1 MPKSPFNRG
10 PFTGDNAPSDPLYR
24 DQIHT
29 TADETIPQ
37 PVIARSGWRPRWL
50 TIIALMTVAAMGAM
64 AIVVLNSPLLEIRSV
79 TVTGTQRVSRYPSPT
94 SERDGVS
101 ALLFKMLNPAHFGRE
116 RPSLHPSP
124 GPGKA

>member
-37 PVIARSGWRPRWL
+37 PVIARLPGAAGQQPKGGRRGRL
-50 TIIALMTVAAMGAM
+50 VVERALQA
-64 AIVVLNSPLLEIRSV
+64 SHR
-79 TVTGTQRVSRYPSPT
+79 
-94 SERDGVS
+94 
-101 ALLFKMLNPAHFGRE
+101 
-116 RPSLHPSP
+116 
-124 GPGKA
+124 